1 MIVVDASVLAPALV
15 DDGSNGDTARSRLT
29 GEHLLAP
36 DLIFLEVVS
45 AIRTALRQGDVDERR
60 ADFAFVDLYALP
72 VEPIR
77 PRRLLSR
84 VWELR
89 DNLSPY
95 DASYVALAEAAQVVL
110 VTADRKLTK
119 APGPRCDFDLLF

>member
-15 DDGSNGDTARSRLT
+15 DDGSNGDKARSRLA
-29 GEHLLAP
+29 GEQLLAP

-45 AIRTALRQGDVDERR
+45 AIRTALRQGNVDERR
-60 ADFAFVDLYALP
+60 AGFALTDLNAIP
-72 VEPIR
+72 VEPVQ

-89 DNLSPY
+89 GNISPY
-95 DASYVALAEAAQVVL
+95 DACYVALAEVTQVVL
-110 VTADRKLTK
+110 VTADRRLTK
-119 APGPRCDFDLLF
+119 APGARCDFELLS

>member
-1 MIVVDASVLAPALV
+1 LIVVDASVLAPALV

>member
-15 DDGSNGDTARSRLT
+15 DDGSNGDKARSRLT

-60 ADFAFVDLYALP
+60 ADFAVVDLYALP
-72 VEPIR
+72 MEPIQ

-95 DASYVALAEAAQVVL
+95 DACYVALAEAAQVVL